1 MDKIMK
7 DVLELEDDDLEGI
20 RRIDDLINLKE
31 ADIDILT
38 APDTSGSRIAVPLSQ
53 KNLVKILKEWKFFL
67 MNQYSLK
74 RIDWDDPS
82 IVNQDSFDDF
92 CVSTYD
98 PDTSLRNQFA
108 QMTFGIPSSGVLP
121 NES

>member
-1 MDKIMK
+1 M
-7 DVLELEDDDLEGI
+7 
-20 RRIDDLINLKE
+20 
-31 ADIDILT
+31 
-38 APDTSGSRIAVPLSQ
+38 
-53 KNLVKILKEWKFFL
+53 KILKEWKFFL

-92 CVSTYD
+92 RVSTYD

-108 QMTFGIPSSGVLP
+108 QMTLGIPSSGVTRASLDAAK
-121 NES
+121 EFRKGIK